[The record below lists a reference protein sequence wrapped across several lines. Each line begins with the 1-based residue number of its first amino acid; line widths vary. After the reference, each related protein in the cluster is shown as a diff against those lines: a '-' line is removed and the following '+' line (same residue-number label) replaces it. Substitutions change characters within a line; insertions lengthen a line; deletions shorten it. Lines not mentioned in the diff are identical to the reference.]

1 MEIKLTNEEALVLF
15 EFLSRFS
22 EQDILG
28 IEDQAEMRV
37 LWNLQSL
44 LEKLLPESF
53 LKDYEIILNKARSQ
67 IRDDGDFTN
76 AENEKMKGKLSL
88 WLEPKLIEFIANE
101 WRKIPENA
109 SEPVKEQWSAIVFR
123 AMAAL
128 HKAGISYEPK
138 FPKNGESY
146 KHET

>member
-15 EFLSRFS
+15 GFLSRFS
-22 EQDILG
+22 ERNILG

-37 LWNLQSL
+37 LWDLQSL
-44 LEKLLPESF
+44 LEKSLPQPLLTDDEAA
-53 LKDYEIILNKARSQ
+53 LDQARAK
-67 IRDDGDFTN
+67 IRDDGGFTN

-88 WLEPKLIEFIANE
+88 WLEPKHIEFIANE
-101 WRKIPENA
+101 WRKIPENV
-109 SEPVKEQWSAIVFR
+109 SEPIKEQWSEIAFR

-128 HKAGISYEPK
+128 HKAGISYEPR

-146 KHET
+146 KYET